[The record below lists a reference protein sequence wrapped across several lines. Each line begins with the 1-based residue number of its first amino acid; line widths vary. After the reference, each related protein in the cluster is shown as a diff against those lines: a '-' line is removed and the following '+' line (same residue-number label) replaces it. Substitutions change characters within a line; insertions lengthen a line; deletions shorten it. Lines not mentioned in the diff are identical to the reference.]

1 MREKCSQVVGKE
13 VKLIYV
19 LFPHFISFPKNG
31 ENKYPFYGLSLLVK
45 KVNTE
50 KQKSNNCYVYQRQ
63 ETLYETCFCKRR
75 GRKAGRI
82 EISS

>member
-50 KQKSNNCYVYQRQ
+50 KQKSKGFDDIFLDKNCH
-63 ETLYETCFCKRR
+63 
-75 GRKAGRI
+75 I
-82 EISS
+82 N